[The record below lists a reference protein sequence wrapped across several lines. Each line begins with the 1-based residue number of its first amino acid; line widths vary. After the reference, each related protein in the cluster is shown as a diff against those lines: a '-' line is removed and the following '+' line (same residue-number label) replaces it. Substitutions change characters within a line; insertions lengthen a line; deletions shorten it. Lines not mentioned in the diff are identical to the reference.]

1 MSKDIRIEQIMTE
14 KVIVANLNSKFSQ
27 IMDFFNQFNI
37 QHLPVVE
44 NDRIIGIISSKDAL
58 YYLYRKL
65 EHGESI
71 DKAHL
76 DADFDINKLMTA
88 NPTTVKPEAE
98 IDEALEILAEKRF
111 QALPVAEN
119 NIIKGIITNKD
130 MVKAY
135 YNERNPRAPHFD
147 GSSTPGFGV

>member
-1 MSKDIRIEQIMTE
+1 MSKDIRIEQIMTGN
-14 KVIVANLNSKFSQ
+14 VIVANLNNKFSQ

-44 NDRIIGIISSKDAL
+44 NDQILGIISIKDAL
-58 YYLYRKL
+58 YHLYKKL
-65 EHGESI
+65 EKGETLS
-71 DKAHL
+71 KESL
-76 DADFDINKLMTA
+76 DADFDIRKLMTA
-88 NPTTVKPEAE
+88 NPTTVTPGAA

-119 NIIKGIITNKD
+119 NTIKGIVTNKD

-135 YNERNPRAPHFD
+135 YNERNPHEPRFFNT
-147 GSSTPGFGV
+147 STPGFGV